1 MMKKWKLIV
10 CSMLAVLLLAACGNK
25 VDEESESKYIGKAVE
40 VVNLLNDGEFD
51 KIIEQMDDRMKAN
64 VTAAQLAEITPVLE
78 ASGSYVGIEKQS
90 VQEKDGN
97 IIVVIVGEHSEDKR
111 IYTVSYDTND
121 QIAGLF
127 VQ

>member
-25 VDEESESKYIGKAVE
+25 VDEATASTYISKGEE
-40 VVNLLNDGEFD
+40 VVHYLNEGDFD
-51 KIIEQMDDRMKAN
+51 KIVEQFDEKMKTN
-64 VTAAQLAEITPVLE
+64 ITAAQLAEITPLLE
-78 ASGSYVGIEKQS
+78 ASGSYEGIKKQS
-90 VQEKDGN
+90 VQEKDGHK
-97 IIVVIVGEHSEDKR
+97 IVVIVGEHSEEDR
-111 IYTVSYDTND
+111 IYTLTYDAND